1 VQAQRLEMQTEAIA
15 DGQLLPRK
23 IIADDRVLL
32 AEASQSMRAEHLEAM
47 LAPRPTPVPEED
59 DPEDADVTAEP
70 ATQRISAPTTRKA
83 GDMPELIVESLVAQ
97 GNVRLDGEKG
107 AYATA
112 EQLIANSDKGA
123 SEIKLQG
130 VSTPAVVSDGKN
142 RITGPLLKFRPH
154 DQWAEVPGPGTLRFT
169 PASKDGKEP
178 PPVDVAW
185 TGHAQLD
192 GKANL
197 VDLHQGVSFKTIDAD
212 GMSTTTDAQHLQI
225 VLVDRPTTQPTTSAT
240 TEPTTTKPTTRPS
253 TGGLGDL
260 ADTNFLADKE
270 PRSVKL
276 TGEVKVSSML
286 LKENGEI
293 LRRLYME
300 SPEANYDLPSR
311 KMIVPVP
318 GRLLYE
324 DHRPPEAQKDDENAG
339 PGGNRGTTAF
349 AWKKQLT
356 YDDAAQQATM
366 EGDVDNNHVPDAQ
379 GGESFRIATQRVIA
393 EMEPKPTTNHATTQP
408 AAGTQ
413 PTSQPATK
421 PAGLDTAVR
430 LKRVIAEGGVNV
442 KTRRFQFTA
451 RRLTYSPTTGILTA
465 HSAPGDPITLTDEQG
480 QVDSAIESLTWNTR
494 TDQVSIKG
502 GRGRVR
508 P

>member
-1 VQAQRLEMQTEAIA
+1 
-15 DGQLLPRK
+15 
-23 IIADDRVLL
+23 
-32 AEASQSMRAEHLEAM
+32 
-47 LAPRPTPVPEED
+47 
-59 DPEDADVTAEP
+59 
-70 ATQRISAPTTRKA
+70 
-83 GDMPELIVESLVAQ
+83 
-97 GNVRLDGEKG
+97 
-107 AYATA
+107 
-112 EQLIANSDKGA
+112 
-123 SEIKLQG
+123 

-142 RITGPLLKFRPH
+142 TITGPLLKFRPQDH
-154 DQWAEVPGPGTLRFT
+154 SAEVPGPGTLRFT
-169 PASKDGKEP
+169 PESKDGKTPP

-192 GKANL
+192 GKTNL
-197 VDLHQGVSFKTIDAD
+197 VDLHQGVSFKTVDAD
-212 GMSTTTDAQHLQI
+212 GMTTTTDAQHLQI
-225 VLVDRPTTQPTTSAT
+225 ALVDRPTTQPTTDAAT
-240 TEPTTTKPTTRPS
+240 TQTATTKPTTRRS

-260 ADTNFLADKE
+260 QDTNFLANKD
-270 PRSVKL
+270 PQSVKL
-276 TGEVKVSSML
+276 TGDVKVSSTL
-286 LKENGEI
+286 LKENGEV

-300 SPEANYDLPSR
+300 SPEASYDLPSR

-339 PGGNRGTTAF
+339 PGGNRGMTAF

-356 YDDAAQQATM
+356 YDDAQQQATM
-366 EGDVDNNHVPDAQ
+366 EGDVDINHVPDAQ
-379 GGESFRIATQRVIA
+379 GGESFRIATQRVVA
-393 EMEPKPTTNHATTQP
+393 EMEPKPTTKPATTEP
-408 AAGTQ
+408 SAT
-413 PTSQPATK
+413 TQPATK
-421 PAGLDTAVR
+421 PAGLDSAVR

-451 RRLTYSPTTGILTA
+451 TRLTYSPTTGILTA